1 MSVRRW
7 KEMHTAARECVF
19 QIAPITDRCLPSARR
34 TAGRPAGERRE
45 RPRWLSCW
53 CAQPNCTRREM
64 IVAVLFSDWHRGRG
78 TSWGIEAADY
88 YVEYHAPSA
97 KKIEQWRLTMGK
109 FSPGAIFHGETQGDF
124 VRWYDLQE
132 VSSERFTHTRTM
144 LFQIVIM
151 VIIFSIFSFLIG
163 IADVVRWENATEK
176 FPLSLFEFI
185 YNKNGCKWTLKNFRV
200 RLISC
205 IFFYIISVK
214 FYITISAAI
223 HHSWVS

>member
-1 MSVRRW
+1 MSARRW
-7 KEMHTAARECVF
+7 KEMHTAAARECVF

-34 TAGRPAGERRE
+34 TAGRPESAEWE

-97 KKIEQWRLTMGK
+97 KKLSNDDTHDGK
-109 FSPGAIFHGETQGDF
+109 SFAQRHFRVETHGDF

-132 VSSERFTHTRTM
+132 VSSERFTHTRTL
-144 LFQIVIM
+144 LFRIVIM
-151 VIIFSIFSFLIG
+151 VITFSIFSFLIG
-163 IADVVRWENATEK
+163 IADVVRWENTTEK
-176 FPLSLFEFI
+176 FPLSLFDELI
-185 YNKNGCKWTLKNFRV
+185 YIARIVACQ
-200 RLISC
+200 
-205 IFFYIISVK
+205 
-214 FYITISAAI
+214 
-223 HHSWVS
+223 H

>member
-1 MSVRRW
+1 MFSLSCMCARSAMSVRRW

-97 KKIEQWRLTMGK
+97 KNWAMTTHDGKIFARRHFSRGNAGRFCSVIWFARSVERAVYSHTHDAVSNRNYGDYIFYFFVFDWNRWRR
-109 FSPGAIFHGETQGDF
+109 Q
-124 VRWYDLQE
+124 VRKC
-132 VSSERFTHTRTM
+132 H
-144 LFQIVIM
+144 
-151 VIIFSIFSFLIG
+151 
-163 IADVVRWENATEK
+163 WE
-176 FPLSLFEFI
+176 
-185 YNKNGCKWTLKNFRV
+185 
-200 RLISC
+200 IST
-205 IFFYIISVK
+205 VLV
-214 FYITISAAI
+214 
-223 HHSWVS
+223 WVYL